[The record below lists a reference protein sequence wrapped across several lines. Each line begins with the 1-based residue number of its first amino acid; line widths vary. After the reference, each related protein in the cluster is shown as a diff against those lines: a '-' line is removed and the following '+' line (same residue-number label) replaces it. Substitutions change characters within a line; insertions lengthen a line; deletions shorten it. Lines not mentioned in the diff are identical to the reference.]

1 MAELAI
7 PLLALGGMYVISNQD
22 KSKQRDKEAFTNLG
36 VTNVREIKNPLTNV
50 NPAVPD
56 LNYPN
61 ASQISPDNVMIYENA
76 NQATD
81 YYFNKHNVVNH
92 VETQNPKQSVGGGVR
107 PAVSLNGNPI
117 DRSEFKHNNMVP
129 YFGGRLRGAS
139 NSLNT
144 SEHILDS
151 KQGQGSQYIS
161 KSEKAPLFQPQ
172 DNIHNVYGAP
182 NMSDFMQS
190 RMNPSMRMANVKP
203 FEEQRVAPGLN
214 KGFTTD
220 GGIGFNTGM
229 EAREMWLPKNVDD
242 LRVLTNPKMT
252 FGLQGHEGPAHSFN
266 KESGTTY
273 TQGKVEKNRPD
284 THYTVGKDRW
294 FTTTGLEK
302 GQTARSIEELRE
314 VNRLTTNMEYYGS
327 NGSKVNEASYA
338 NREYLPST
346 RVVLETNPMINPTN
360 ALSQGNFAPTDGD
373 YGGKGYHVLPNN
385 RSTMKQ
391 QEAEEYGVVQG
402 MMKAMFAPIM
412 DIMKPSRKENVIE
425 NTRINGDAGSTVSCL
440 PVYNPA
446 DRLRTTI
453 KEMTGD
459 KLDNNHLNMER
470 QFGAA
475 YMVSEQQPVPMQRDT
490 TSRQYHGNAGPTLN
504 TAPTTYDAAYR
515 QRNNVNKTY
524 ENRANQGGT
533 QIFNQ
538 RDNIHIDKVDS
549 DRNNNRMWVK
559 NGGIYTAPSMDT
571 HGLLR
576 GSANVNNDTHNFD
589 RINPDILT
597 AFKSNPYTQSLQ
609 SWA

>member
-7 PLLALGGMYVISNQD
+7 PLIALGGMYVISKQD
-22 KSKQRDKEAFTNLG
+22 NKEHKVKEQFTNMG
-36 VTNVREIKNPLTNV
+36 KVGNHHSIYPTPT
-50 NPAVPD
+50 PD
-56 LNYPN
+56 VNYPN
-61 ASQISPDNVMIYENA
+61 VSQVSPDNVMYYENA
-76 NQATD
+76 NQTTD
-81 YYFNKHNVVNH
+81 RYFNKDKVVQRI
-92 VETQNPKQSVGGGVR
+92 ETKNPPNSVGGGIK
-107 PAVSLNGNPI
+107 PTMSLNGQPI
-117 DRSEFKHNNMVP
+117 DRSDFKHNNMVP
-129 YFGGRLRGAS
+129 FFGGKIKGAS
-139 NSLNT
+139 NDYNT

-151 KQGQGSQYIS
+151 KQGQGSYYIS
-161 KSEKAPLFQPQ
+161 KTEKAPLFQPQ

-182 NMSDFMQS
+182 NMSDFIQS
-190 RMNPSMRMANVKP
+190 RVNPSMRMANVKP

-220 GGIGFNTGM
+220 GGIGFNSGM
-229 EAREMWLPKNVDD
+229 EARETWLPKNVDD

-252 FGLQGHEGPAHSFN
+252 FGLQGHEGPAHIMN
-266 KESGTTY
+266 KESGTVY
-273 TQGKVEKNRPD
+273 TQGKIEKNRPD
-284 THYTVGKDRW
+284 TDYVVGKDRW

-302 GQTARSIEELRE
+302 AQTARSIEEMKE
-314 VNRLTTNMEYYGS
+314 VNRMNMNMEYFGP
-327 NGSKVNEASYA
+327 NNAKTNEASYA

-346 RVVLETNPMINPTN
+346 RVVLDTNPVINPTN
-360 ALSQGNFAPTDGD
+360 ALSQGNYAATDGD
-373 YGGKGYHVLPNN
+373 YGNKGYHVLPNN

-391 QEAEEYGVVQG
+391 QDAEEYGVVQG
-402 MMKAMFAPIM
+402 MMKAMFAPLL

-425 NTRINGDAGSTVSCL
+425 NTRINGDAGSTVSSL
-440 PVYNPA
+440 PIYNPA
-446 DRLRTTI
+446 DRVRTTI

-475 YMVSEQQPVPMQRDT
+475 YIVSEQQAVPMQRDT
-490 TSRQYHGNAGPTLN
+490 TNRYYNGNAAPTVQ

-538 RDNIHIDKVDS
+538 RDNIAIQKVDA

-559 NGGIYTAPSMDT
+559 NGGISSAPTMDT
-571 HGLLR
+571 HGKLAGGHIR
-576 GSANVNNDTHNFD
+576 NVDTHNFD

>member
-7 PLLALGGMYVISNQD
+7 PLIALGGMYVISKQD
-22 KSKQRDKEAFTNLG
+22 NKEHKVKEQFTNMGKVGTHNLAYP
-36 VTNVREIKNPLTNV
+36 TPT
-50 NPAVPD
+50 PD
-56 LNYPN
+56 VNYPN
-61 ASQISPDNVMIYENA
+61 VSQVTPDNVMYYENA
-76 NQATD
+76 NQITD
-81 YYFNKHNVVNH
+81 RYFNKDKVVQRI
-92 VETQNPKQSVGGGVR
+92 ETKNPPNSVGGGIK
-107 PAVSLNGNPI
+107 PTMSLNGQPI
-117 DRSEFKHNNMVP
+117 DRSDFKHNNMVP
-129 YFGGRLRGAS
+129 FFGGKIKGAS
-139 NSLNT
+139 NDYNT

-151 KQGQGSQYIS
+151 KQGQGSYYIS

-182 NMSDFMQS
+182 NMSDFIQS
-190 RMNPSMRMANVKP
+190 RVNPSMRMANVKP

-220 GGIGFNTGM
+220 GGIGFNSGM
-229 EAREMWLPKNVDD
+229 EARETWLPKNVDE

-252 FGLQGHEGPAHSFN
+252 FGLQGHEGPAHILN
-266 KESGTTY
+266 KESGTVY
-273 TQGKVEKNRPD
+273 TQGKIEKNRPD
-284 THYTVGKDRW
+284 TDYVVGKDRW

-302 GQTARSIEELRE
+302 AQTARSIEELKE
-314 VNRLTTNMEYYGS
+314 VNRMNMNMEYFGV
-327 NGSKVNEASYA
+327 NNAKLNEASYA

-346 RVVLETNPMINPTN
+346 RVVLDTNPVINPTN
-360 ALSQGNFAPTDGD
+360 ALSQGNYAATDGD
-373 YGGKGYHVLPNN
+373 YGNKGYHVLPNN

-391 QEAEEYGVVQG
+391 QDAEEYGVVQG
-402 MMKAMFAPIM
+402 MMKAMFAPLL

-425 NTRINGDAGSTVSCL
+425 NIRINGDAGSTVSSL
-440 PVYNPA
+440 PIYNPA
-446 DRLRTTI
+446 DRVRTTI

-475 YMVSEQQPVPMQRDT
+475 YMVSEQQAVSMQRDT
-490 TSRQYHGNAGPTLN
+490 TNRYYNGNAAPTVQ

-538 RDNIHIDKVDS
+538 RDNIAIQKVDA

-559 NGGIYTAPSMDT
+559 NGGIYTAPNADT
-571 HGLLR
+571 HGKLAGGHIR
-576 GSANVNNDTHNFD
+576 NVDTHNFD

>member
-7 PLLALGGMYVISNQD
+7 PLIALGGMYVIS
-22 KSKQRDKEAFTNLG
+22 KQEKKENKIKEEFTNMGKFGAHQYLYP
-36 VTNVREIKNPLTNV
+36 TPT
-50 NPAVPD
+50 PD
-56 LNYPN
+56 INYPN
-61 ASQISPDNVMIYENA
+61 ATQISPDNVMSYQSGN
-76 NQATD
+76 TSVD
-81 YYFNKHNVVNH
+81 RYFNPNTVSER
-92 VETQNPKQSVGGGVR
+92 VEMKNPQDSVGGGIKPVL
-107 PAVSLNGNPI
+107 SLNGEPI

-129 YFGGRLRGAS
+129 FFGGKLRGAS
-139 NSLNT
+139 NSHTT

-151 KQGQGSQYIS
+151 KQGQGSHYIS

-182 NMSDFMQS
+182 NMTDFIQS
-190 RMNPSMRMANVKP
+190 RVNPSMRMANVKP

-214 KGFTTD
+214 KGFTSD
-220 GGIGFNTGM
+220 GGVGFNSGM

-242 LRVLTNPKMT
+242 LRVATNPKMT
-252 FGLQGHEGPAHSFN
+252 FGLQGHEGPAHVFN
-266 KESGTTY
+266 KEAGTTY
-273 TQGKVEKNRPD
+273 TQGVVEKNRPD

-302 GQTARSIEELRE
+302 GQTLRSIEELRD
-314 VNRLTTNMEYYGS
+314 VNRISTNVEYYGA
-327 NGSKVNEASYA
+327 NGSKLNEASYA

-346 RVVLETNPMINPTN
+346 RAVLETNPVINPTN
-360 ALSQGNFAPTDGD
+360 ALSKGNFVATEGD
-373 YGGKGYHVLPNN
+373 YGNKGYNVLPNN
-385 RSTMKQ
+385 RSTTKH

-425 NTRINGDAGSTVSCL
+425 NIRVNGDAGSTVSNL
-440 PVYNPA
+440 PIYNPA

-490 TSRQYHGNAGPTLN
+490 TSVYYGGNAGPSAQTG
-504 TAPTTYDAAYR
+504 PKTYDAAYR
-515 QRNNVNKTY
+515 QRNNVNKSY
-524 ENRANQGGT
+524 ESRTNQGGT

-538 RDNIHIDKVDS
+538 RDNIDIQKIDS
-549 DRNNNRMWVK
+549 DRNNNRLWVR
-559 NGGIYTAPSMDT
+559 NSGGSTIPTMDT
-571 HGLLR
+571 HGKLSGNMNLK
-576 GSANVNNDTHNFD
+576 SVDTHNFD

-597 AFKSNPYTQSLQ
+597 AFKSNPYTQSLH

>member
-7 PLLALGGMYVISNQD
+7 PLIALGGMYVISKQD
-22 KSKQRDKEAFTNLG
+22 NKEHKVKEQFTNMGKVGTHNLAYP
-36 VTNVREIKNPLTNV
+36 TPT
-50 NPAVPD
+50 PD
-56 LNYPN
+56 VNYPN
-61 ASQISPDNVMIYENA
+61 VSQVTPDNVMYYENA
-76 NQATD
+76 NQITD
-81 YYFNKHNVVNH
+81 RYFNKDKVVQRI
-92 VETQNPKQSVGGGVR
+92 ETKNPPNSVGGGIK
-107 PAVSLNGNPI
+107 PTMSLNGQPI
-117 DRSEFKHNNMVP
+117 DRSDFKHNNMVP
-129 YFGGRLRGAS
+129 FFGGKIKGAS
-139 NSLNT
+139 NDYNT

-151 KQGQGSQYIS
+151 KQGQGSYYIS

-182 NMSDFMQS
+182 NMSDFIQS
-190 RMNPSMRMANVKP
+190 RVNPSMRMANVKP

-220 GGIGFNTGM
+220 GGIGFNSGM
-229 EAREMWLPKNVDD
+229 EARETWLPKNVDD

-252 FGLQGHEGPAHSFN
+252 FGLQGHEGPAHMLN
-266 KESGTTY
+266 KESGTVY
-273 TQGKVEKNRPD
+273 TQGKIEKNRPD
-284 THYTVGKDRW
+284 TDYVVGKDRW

-302 GQTARSIEELRE
+302 AQTARSIEELKE
-314 VNRLTTNMEYYGS
+314 VNRMNMNMEYFGV
-327 NGSKVNEASYA
+327 NNAKLNEASYA

-346 RVVLETNPMINPTN
+346 RVVLDTNPVINPTN
-360 ALSQGNFAPTDGD
+360 ALSQGNYAATDGD
-373 YGGKGYHVLPNN
+373 YGNKGYHVLPNN

-391 QEAEEYGVVQG
+391 QDAEEYGVVQG
-402 MMKAMFAPIM
+402 MMKAMFAPLL

-425 NTRINGDAGSTVSCL
+425 NIRINGDAGSTVSSL
-440 PVYNPA
+440 PIYNPA
-446 DRLRTTI
+446 DRVRTTI

-475 YMVSEQQPVPMQRDT
+475 YMVSEQQAVSMKRDT
-490 TSRQYHGNAGPTLN
+490 TNRYYNVNAAPTVQ

-538 RDNIHIDKVDS
+538 RDNIAIQKVDA

-559 NGGIYTAPSMDT
+559 NGGIYTAPNADT
-571 HGLLR
+571 HGKLAGGHIR
-576 GSANVNNDTHNFD
+576 NVDTHNFD